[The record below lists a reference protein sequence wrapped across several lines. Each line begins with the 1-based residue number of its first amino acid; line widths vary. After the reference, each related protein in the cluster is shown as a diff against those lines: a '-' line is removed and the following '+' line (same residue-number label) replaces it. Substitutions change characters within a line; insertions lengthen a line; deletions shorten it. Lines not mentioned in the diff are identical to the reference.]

1 MLVYCSAVSTL
12 DPSDLID
19 LYWAGRTTLVSRH
32 DDIARYDEVFR
43 RFFLGDGSPDA
54 ELTLM
59 LRASAQ
65 AQGALAIP
73 STEPGDAGEEDEAVL
88 GWMASDVEALKH
100 KSFAACTPEELAA
113 LRRIM
118 ARIRLTPPRRR
129 TRRTAPARSSGSR
142 PDPRRTVRE
151 SMRMHGEPARLYWR
165 RRKVRLRPL
174 VLILDISGSM
184 ADYSRSLLQFAHSA
198 KRSAGRVEVFCFG
211 TRLTRV
217 TGAMECRRPDEALER
232 AARAAFD
239 WDGGTRIGDS
249 LDAFVRGWA
258 RRGLCR
264 GGIVVICSDGLDR
277 GDPEVLAAAMERLS
291 RLCHRLVWLNP
302 HKGDDPGFRPSTLGM
317 MVAAPHVDLLLSGH
331 DLASLEKFAALL
343 PGLNLSRTR
352 ACDDHGS
359 STITMC
365 TSTNAIRTPMPR
377 SRTSAGS
384 WRTSP
389 CASSLCTPTR
399 MSVYG
404 DTSDELRDNTAGFN
418 PRFYGPARATPG
430 ASLPH

>member
-1 MLVYCSAVSTL
+1 MLPDPPGPPPLTGLLVGFAGELRAAGLAVGSGDVLAYCSALSTL
-12 DPSDLID
+12 DPSDLVD
-19 LYWAGRTTLVSRH
+19 LYWAGRATLVNRR

-43 RFFLGDGSPDA
+43 RFFLGAAGPDD

-59 LRASAQ
+59 LRASLA
-65 AQGALAIP
+65 AQGALALP
-73 STEPGDAGEEDEAVL
+73 STEPGESGEEDDAVL
-88 GWMASDVEALKH
+88 GWMASDVDALKH
-100 KSFAACTPEELAA
+100 KSFAACTPTELAA

-129 TRRTAPARSSGSR
+129 TRRTAAARSSGSH
-142 PDPRRTVRE
+142 PDPRRTIRE

-174 VLILDISGSM
+174 ILILDISGSM

-249 LDAFVRGWA
+249 LDAFVRGWG

-277 GDPEVLAAAMERLS
+277 GDPAVLAAAMERLA
-291 RLCHRLVWLNP
+291 RLSHRLVWLNP
-302 HKGDDPGFRPSTLGM
+302 HKGDNPDFRPSTLGM
-317 MVAAPHVDLLLSGH
+317 MVAAPRVDLLLSGH
-331 DLASLEKFAALL
+331 DLASLEKLAALL
-343 PGLNLSRTR
+343 PALN
-352 ACDDHGS
+352 
-359 STITMC
+359 
-365 TSTNAIRTPMPR
+365 
-377 SRTSAGS
+377 
-384 WRTSP
+384 
-389 CASSLCTPTR
+389 
-399 MSVYG
+399 
-404 DTSDELRDNTAGFN
+404 
-418 PRFYGPARATPG
+418 
-430 ASLPH
+430 